1 MVPKREWVRRWVQL
15 REQLSA
21 QVDFDRYFA
30 EGEVGGHA
38 VSVLRAGLCPVPS
51 GELLV
56 GDPFGGLQN
65 RGELP
70 YFVTAP
76 VGDYPLEL
84 SVAQTDGGRPVYA
97 AARLRFNYRRAVS
110 FEQALTGKED
120 LGSFDGGYYGF
131 LADSGWACLC
141 DEKAHRAFCDFAQS
155 WQERNPQGNLYT
167 DYFAPLLS
175 QNARR
180 FPQHQ
185 PPEGGWLNWPIPG
198 SRQRAVL
205 FRTGWGEGNYP
216 AFWGLDEEGRV
227 CQLVVWIIDLEHQEQ
242 QEEAFPWEEDLQRL
256 QDALVWDGEQYQGTV
271 CLQEWEGYFQ
281 RQELYPLLVRV
292 GELTDLQVV
301 QGCRAFLE
309 RQYQILDVM
318 MTALTDRYPLMQLEY
333 GHLMSENAPEM
344 PNILDK
350 NDFAELLYPQRLIL
364 DLEKGCVL
372 AAFDCTWDREKGF
385 GIVVRGE
392 EVLQMDTAEI
402 VPEWEPFEREEPLQG
417 EQDSTEQDE
426 QEQEGQSS
434 QTAAEETAG
443 GEQ

>member
-1 MVPKREWVRRWVQL
+1 M
-15 REQLSA
+15 
-21 QVDFDRYFA
+21 
-30 EGEVGGHA
+30 
-38 VSVLRAGLCPVPS
+38 
-51 GELLV
+51 
-56 GDPFGGLQN
+56 
-65 RGELP
+65 
-70 YFVTAP
+70 
-76 VGDYPLEL
+76 
-84 SVAQTDGGRPVYA
+84 
-97 AARLRFNYRRAVS
+97 
-110 FEQALTGKED
+110 
-120 LGSFDGGYYGF
+120 
-131 LADSGWACLC
+131 
-141 DEKAHRAFCDFAQS
+141 
-155 WQERNPQGNLYT
+155 
-167 DYFAPLLS
+167 
-175 QNARR
+175 
-180 FPQHQ
+180 
-185 PPEGGWLNWPIPG
+185 
-198 SRQRAVL
+198 
-205 FRTGWGEGNYP
+205 
-216 AFWGLDEEGRV
+216 
-227 CQLVVWIIDLEHQEQ
+227 
-242 QEEAFPWEEDLQRL
+242 
-256 QDALVWDGEQYQGTV
+256 
-271 CLQEWEGYFQ
+271 
-281 RQELYPLLVRV
+281 RV

-318 MTALTDRYPLMQLEY
+318 MTALADRYPLMQLEY

-434 QTAAEETAG
+434 QTAAQETAG

>member
-51 GELLV
+51 GQLLV
-56 GDPFGGLQN
+56 DDPFGGLQN

-84 SVAQTDGGRPVYA
+84 SVAQTDDGRPVYA

-205 FRTGWGEGNYP
+205 FRTGWGKETTRPSG
-216 AFWGLDEEGRV
+216 AWTR
-227 CQLVVWIIDLEHQEQ
+227 
-242 QEEAFPWEEDLQRL
+242 
-256 QDALVWDGEQYQGTV
+256 
-271 CLQEWEGYFQ
+271 
-281 RQELYPLLVRV
+281 
-292 GELTDLQVV
+292 
-301 QGCRAFLE
+301 RA
-309 RQYQILDVM
+309 
-318 MTALTDRYPLMQLEY
+318 ASASWWS
-333 GHLMSENAPEM
+333 G
-344 PNILDK
+344 
-350 NDFAELLYPQRLIL
+350 
-364 DLEKGCVL
+364 
-372 AAFDCTWDREKGF
+372 
-385 GIVVRGE
+385 
-392 EVLQMDTAEI
+392 
-402 VPEWEPFEREEPLQG
+402 
-417 EQDSTEQDE
+417 
-426 QEQEGQSS
+426 
-434 QTAAEETAG
+434 
-443 GEQ
+443 